1 MDQVVRAHVD
11 VEKAYPGCE
20 SQEAAR
26 KITHN
31 PKRIIKKTLELVWS
45 SMKSIPAK
53 KSNTQTDQ
61 KKAKES
67 SSMGAWDDII
77 FRQEFTVDFLDE
89 IDSLDP
95 DDQVEAILD
104 ACTLAKG
111 QASADFNEDEDYVRG
126 LCAATI
132 AAIWAGAPYSAGDV
146 VEEYPFIR
154 QLIGHGDEA
163 LNEAALELL
172 ENVDMDVDIEAY
184 IEALS

>member
-1 MDQVVRAHVD
+1 
-11 VEKAYPGCE
+11 
-20 SQEAAR
+20 
-26 KITHN
+26 
-31 PKRIIKKTLELVWS
+31 
-45 SMKSIPAK
+45 MKSMPAK
-53 KSNTQTDQ
+53 KSNTRTGQ

-95 DDQVEAILD
+95 DDQVEAIGD
-104 ACTLAKG
+104 ACALAQG
-111 QASADFNEDEDYVRG
+111 LSGGDLSDDEDYARG

-154 QLIGHGDEA
+154 TLIGHGDEA

-184 IEALS
+184 VEALS

>member
-1 MDQVVRAHVD
+1 
-11 VEKAYPGCE
+11 
-20 SQEAAR
+20 
-26 KITHN
+26 
-31 PKRIIKKTLELVWS
+31 
-45 SMKSIPAK
+45 
-53 KSNTQTDQ
+53 
-61 KKAKES
+61 
-67 SSMGAWDDII
+67 MGAWDDTI
-77 FRQEFTVDFLDE
+77 FRQEATVYFLDE
-89 IDSLDP
+89 LDTLDP

-111 QASADFNEDEDYVRG
+111 QAGADFNEDEDYVRG

-172 ENVDMDVDIEAY
+172 ENVDMDVDIETY